1 MMIDDLVTIETYFG
15 REAAI
20 KSLDDLI
27 VRFGADEVGRAVI
40 NQYIE
45 LRAVPCRVYACL
57 TDTARNHHHAA
68 H

>member
-1 MMIDDLVTIETYFG
+1 MMIDDLMTIETYFG
-15 REAAI
+15 KEAAV

-27 VRFGADEVGRAVI
+27 TRFGADEVGRAVI
-40 NQYIE
+40 NQHIE

-57 TDTARNHHHAA
+57 TDQARTSRAA